1 MPTFVIDAEGWTEED
16 KWGFTFKELYDH
28 IKATAKKAGRGSEFN
43 RLIVGKGETL
53 DEAFGRLKK
62 NIDIMDVNF
71 HGYLDD
77 PDWFRVNG
85 DPVSGTDFC
94 LAIINNGVHVETV
107 ILRSCNESP
116 TAFESRFRNYGW
128 DEVNFELPGIIPGTT
143 TKEGG
148 VSPHGSLDW
157 KGSGQGHSLYMYYK
171 KRGYFIS
178 EEELA
183 ELRLRLLQNIP
194 F

>member
-1 MPTFVIDAEGWTEED
+1 MPTFVIDAESWTEED
-16 KWGFTFKELYDH
+16 DWGFTFKMLYDY
-28 IKATAKKAGRGSEFN
+28 IKAKAGDAGRGNEFG
-43 RLIVGKGETL
+43 RLIVRAGETL

-62 NIDIMDVNF
+62 NIDVMDVNF
-71 HGYLDD
+71 HGYSDA

-85 DPVSGTDFC
+85 DPVSGEEFC
-94 LAIINNGVHVETV
+94 WAIINNDVHVDTV
-107 ILRSCNESP
+107 ILRCCNQYP
-116 TAFESRFRNYGW
+116 AHFEQFFKSYGW
-128 DEVNFELPGIIPGTT
+128 DDIDFELPGLAPGTT
-143 TKEGG
+143 TQQGN
-148 VSPHGSLDW
+148 VCPHGSLDW
-157 KGSGQGHSLYMYYK
+157 EGNGQGHSLYMYYK